1 MVAGSSPAAPVPT
14 VAQPGTAARAEETR
28 LLDLTTIAIV
38 LDPEFGAQLFAIAA
52 LHPVWVVDSPANR
65 PVIEAV
71 WSQRRLD
78 KVPREVT
85 IFRAID
91 GMSPQEHVAALLG
104 TIDAHHGP
112 AVQHPAFVTL
122 VVDGAAPD
130 DRLREALRS
139 HGATRVEETG
149 RGFRAQF
156 GRSLH
161 PPTERS

>member
-1 MVAGSSPAAPVPT
+1 M
-14 VAQPGTAARAEETR
+14 
-28 LLDLTTIAIV
+28 
-38 LDPEFGAQLFAIAA
+38 LDPDYGAELFAVAA
-52 LHPVWVVDSPANR
+52 LHPVWIVESPANR

-112 AVQHPAFVTL
+112 GVQHPAFVTL
-122 VVDGAAPD
+122 VVEGAAPD
-130 DRLREALRS
+130 DRLRDVLRS
-139 HGATRVEETG
+139 HGATRVEETR

-156 GRSLH
+156 RRSGSAPAVRL
-161 PPTERS
+161 